1 MSDVLERLKYIIED
15 IFGRKTY
22 AETQRDKYKKVVN
35 GLEDQLGKTGN
46 LEDVMQQLATD
57 YNTMEV
63 NPDSA
68 QGKLNTTFVTREEE
82 NRRAVEALGADFQS
96 AVSEVK
102 MKLAFAR
109 GEYNYWCS
117 EAEREDREMKVYQQ
131 KYYEEEER
139 LRREAAERQE
149 IQNRV

>member
-15 IFGRKTY
+15 IFGKKTY